1 MASGGGDD
9 DAEDGTGA
17 QPPQPGGGD
26 PGGSGVSGL
35 VMRVEAVQEL
45 LTGLAEA
52 AARFAAEERA
62 AQAEVERCEAA
73 EEALLLDAGSTPG
86 SEASAVVRVLAS
98 ARWRI
103 AVATAK
109 ETRTVRREVV
119 AWWADA
125 AVYALLVMVRG
136 WPVVDAARVGAA
148 EPGRFYGPELLAR
161 LPPVDPHHRALTELA
176 LRMWHGSTDPA
187 DADLPALAQEAAE
200 RSGLSVRGGPDGTV
214 ELVEDGAVE
223 SRRCRLWGE
232 VWAEYRIPDLP
243 EEQWLIDLLTRL
255 DVPVEV
261 VAAAGSAARG
271 YGQLR
276 RAADRCTD
284 VTSVDGWD
292 SSADVAAEHDT
303 LLEVLDTASDVLDA
317 FARTLTAA
325 LPTLL
330 AHRLRGEHP
339 PP

>member
-9 DAEDGTGA
+9 DVEDGTGA
-17 QPPQPGGGD
+17 VPSQPGED
-26 PGGSGVSGL
+26 PAASGISGL
-35 VMRVEAVQEL
+35 VMRGEAAQEL
-45 LTGLAEA
+45 LVGLAEA
-52 AARFAAEERA
+52 AAGFAAEERA
-62 AQAEVERCEAA
+62 AEAEVERCEAA
-73 EEALLLDAGSTPG
+73 EEALLLDAGSAPG
-86 SEASAVVRVLAS
+86 SGTGAVVRVLAS

-125 AVYALLVMVRG
+125 AVYTLLAVARG
-136 WPVVDAARVGAA
+136 WTVDTARLGAA

-176 LRMWHGSTDPA
+176 LRMWRGSTDPA

-200 RSGLSVRGGPDGTV
+200 RSGLRVRGGPDGSV

-232 VWAEYRIPDLP
+232 VWAEHRIPGLP

-261 VAAAGSAARG
+261 VASAGSAARG
-271 YGQLR
+271 YGRLR

-284 VTSVDGWD
+284 LTSVDGWD
-292 SSADVAAEHDT
+292 SSADAAAEHDT
-303 LLEVLDTASDVLDA
+303 LLEVLDTASNVLDA
-317 FARTLTAA
+317 FAGTLTAV
-325 LPTLL
+325 LPALL
-330 AHRLRGEHP
+330 AHRSRNPHP